1 MQQPSV
7 SLCNV
12 TKRYGSKKNIVTACD
27 SINLEVSCG
36 HVIGLLGPNGAGKS
50 TVLNMVCGR
59 LLPDSGTVTVCGTTD
74 TGAIRSVTGFVSET
88 PELDPHLTVK
98 ETLFFEC
105 SLYGMP
111 QNKALEHIKHAV
123 KDLELE
129 SVLEKKVSVLSKG
142 FAQRTSLARAICTD
156 PQVLVLDEFSGGLDP
171 AQIVGIRSVIKKLSK
186 TKAVI
191 FSTHHIDEA
200 LSLCD
205 RMYIMNHGSIVQS
218 GSAEE
223 IVKATHTQNLE
234 QAFLRLTG
242 GAQ

>member
-1 MQQPSV
+1 M
-7 SLCNV
+7 
-12 TKRYGSKKNIVTACD
+12 
-27 SINLEVSCG
+27 
-36 HVIGLLGPNGAGKS
+36 
-50 TVLNMVCGR
+50 
-59 LLPDSGTVTVCGTTD
+59 
-74 TGAIRSVTGFVSET
+74 
-88 PELDPHLTVK
+88 
-98 ETLFFEC
+98 
-105 SLYGMP
+105 
-111 QNKALEHIKHAV
+111 
-123 KDLELE
+123 
-129 SVLEKKVSVLSKG
+129 
-142 FAQRTSLARAICTD
+142 
-156 PQVLVLDEFSGGLDP
+156 LDEFSGGLDP